1 MNRRSPE
8 EAIQTPAG
16 NDKDKKK
23 NGSSGIF
30 GRFFTGPNAVRTL
43 RARLFAWAG
52 RVRYA
57 WRPAATRTVVRQ
69 AVAAARQPMRIDG
82 AMLPSPLRKGRNVE
96 AK

>member
-16 NDKDKKK
+16 NDKHKDKKK
-23 NGSSGIF
+23 NVSSGIF
-30 GRFFTGPNAVRTL
+30 GRFFIGPNAVRTL

-57 WRPAATRTVVRQ
+57 WRPAATRTVVRK

-82 AMLPSPLRKGRNVE
+82 AMSSISQ
-96 AK
+96 

>member
-30 GRFFTGPNAVRTL
+30 GYFLSVQMLFGRSG
-43 RARLFAWAG
+43 RAYSHGLGESVTRGDRRRRELWFG
-52 RVRYA
+52 R
-57 WRPAATRTVVRQ
+57 
-69 AVAAARQPMRIDG
+69 
-82 AMLPSPLRKGRNVE
+82 PSPPLASPCE
-96 AK
+96 